1 MIKLKRVYDDPSSAD
16 GERLLVDRLWPRG
29 LKKEKAHLDDWL
41 KDLAPSDEL
50 RKWFAHDP
58 ERWEEFQQRYS
69 DELED
74 PDNKSQIEALLKKA
88 RQGTVTLVFAA
99 KDEEKNNAVVL
110 KQYLEKQLGSSD

>member
-1 MIKLKRVYDDPSSAD
+1 MLKLKRAYEKPSSAD

-58 ERWEEFQQRYS
+58 KRWEEFQQRYFK
-69 DELED
+69 ELED

-110 KQYLEKQLGSSD
+110 KQYLEKQLGSSG